1 MAQTANLGL
10 PLIDANMTADV
21 PRDMNA
27 LAEAVD
33 TAVTEAVEGVTV
45 PDATTTQ
52 KGVVQLNDTT
62 TSTNKTQA
70 GTADAVRRAYERGSE
85 GVTAAAAAQAK
96 ADAAETPAGAQAK
109 ANAAEANAKNYAKS
123 YADTEFYNRGQH
135 SVGNIL
141 KNSSGILE
149 FNNWTKV
156 SGNWNVWGGN
166 ARSVSFFALEE
177 ARTSGSFAVL
187 DSDPIFVFQNSTYT
201 AEVDFHTSGITATGA
216 VFMQVI
222 DARND
227 NALLTI
233 TATPNTGWHRKSGTV
248 LIPSGVT
255 DIKIRLVATNKPAA
269 TTAGFTRISLK
280 EINANGTPY
289 TLEGDIA
296 ALFQSVANGKQAIAT
311 AISDKG
317 VPASGSDEFAV
328 LANKVSQINT
338 GKKYFYQTYSGET
351 TVNVNVGFEW
361 RVVYVVSS
369 ASAGGFNIYVKNPVY
384 GTYETRP
391 GGSYSP
397 QLSQATNTGF
407 TMGIFSGGGTYHVM
421 AYQV

>member
-109 ANAAEANAKNYAKS
+109 ANTAETNAKNAS
-123 YADTEFYNRGQH
+123 LPRTGGTVTGTIVFTTELP
-135 SVGNIL
+135 SI
-141 KNSSGILE
+141 
-149 FNNWTKV
+149 TKV
-156 SGNWNVWGGN
+156 SGKKSWVHHH
-166 ARSVSFFALEE
+166 SS
-177 ARTSGSFAVL
+177 
-187 DSDPIFVFQNSTYT
+187 
-201 AEVDFHTSGITATGA
+201 ATGGYYIA
-216 VFMQVI
+216 PSITDGGEDFDYSKGLHVFEDDVKW
-222 DARND
+222 AGGSLND
-227 NALLTI
+227 L
-233 TATPNTGWHRKSGTV
+233 KS
-248 LIPSGVT
+248 
-255 DIKIRLVATNKPAA
+255 
-269 TTAGFTRISLK
+269 
-280 EINANGTPY
+280 
-289 TLEGDIA
+289 
-296 ALFQSVANGKQAIAT
+296 SVANGKQAIAT
-311 AISDKG
+311 AISGKG

-384 GTYETRP
+384 RTYETRP